1 MKDTLITAAVTI
13 AALGGMLVL
22 LAWPL
27 QLLWNSC
34 LVSAIDGVHAISFW
48 QALGLNIL
56 ASILFKNTS
65 VKKESK

>member
-1 MKDTLITAAVTI
+1 MKDGLLTTAVTI
-13 AALGGMLVL
+13 TVLGGMLIL

-34 LVSAIDGVHAISFW
+34 LVSAIDGVNAISFW

-56 ASILFKNTS
+56 ASILFKDTS
-65 VKKESK
+65 VRKESK

>member
-1 MKDTLITAAVTI
+1 MKDGLLTAAVTI
-13 AALGGMLVL
+13 TVLGGMLII

-34 LVSAIDGVHAISFW
+34 LVSAIDGVNAISFW

-56 ASILFKNTS
+56 ASILFKDTS
-65 VKKESK
+65 VRKESK

>member
-1 MKDTLITAAVTI
+1 MKDGLLTAAVTI
-13 AALGGMLVL
+13 TVLGGMLIL

-34 LVSAIDGVHAISFW
+34 LVSAIDGVNAISFW

-56 ASILFKNTS
+56 ASILFKDTS
-65 VKKESK
+65 VRKESK